1 MATVTD
7 LTDRTICHC
16 LQIRECEIR
25 TAVECGDVQ
34 SVRDVMNTTT
44 AGTGCTA
51 CHCAIRQILE
61 ERSLAPQR

>member
-7 LTDRTICHC
+7 LTDRMICHC
-16 LQIRECEIR
+16 LQIRESDVR
-25 TAVECGDVQ
+25 AAVECGAVQ
-34 SVRDVMNTTT
+34 SIRDVMNATT

-61 ERSLAPQR
+61 ERALAAQR